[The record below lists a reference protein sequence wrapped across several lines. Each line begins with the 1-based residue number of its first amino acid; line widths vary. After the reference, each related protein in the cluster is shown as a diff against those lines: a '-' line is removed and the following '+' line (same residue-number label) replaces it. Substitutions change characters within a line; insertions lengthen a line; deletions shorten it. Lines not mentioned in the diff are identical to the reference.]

1 MILSDSCNR
10 FGGRRLRQ
18 ALARALAAALCLVVV
33 AGGVLHI
40 AIAHADDHARSE
52 TAFAAVA
59 GPGIGPAGTDD
70 GQNAVDSCS
79 LAPECPIWTIPV
91 LVTDWDLP
99 VGAALR
105 ASNET
110 RRGINAPVH
119 RRPPRLSFIV

>member
-1 MILSDSCNR
+1 MTFGENYNR
-10 FGGRRLRQ
+10 FGDCRLRR
-18 ALARALAAALCLVVV
+18 ALARAMAVVLCLAMV

-59 GPGIGPAGTDD
+59 GPGIGPGGTDD

-79 LAPECPIWTIPV
+79 IAAECLIWTI
-91 LVTDWDLP
+91 LVRATEWRPP
-99 VGAALR
+99 VGEALR
-105 ASNET
+105 AGNET
-110 RRGINAPVH
+110 CRGINAPVH